1 MIARIVRD
9 KRRQVLRV
17 SARVKPAAAVRP
29 PGQRR
34 GPRQRIGVKNIEGR
48 IRNRSFKVKKAAST
62 AKKCRY

>member
-1 MIARIVRD
+1 MQD

-34 GPRQRIGVKNIEGR
+34 GLDNELELKILKEEFVIEPL
-48 IRNRSFKVKKAAST
+48 K
-62 AKKCRY
+62 